1 MTQTHDSASPGT
13 PAFDSAGTRIYRAG
27 SLVYRRPQLIALFF
41 WLLAGDFS
49 FYLIQQVIPQT
60 MPLKLQELGASNLVI
75 TTFTSTLY
83 YVINVLLNPIISFR
97 SDRHR
102 GRTGRRIPF
111 MLIGTPIICTML
123 VLLGLSEDI
132 GASLAGLGA
141 WFGLSGKT
149 TIIVVMGICLVGYYV
164 GFMFVGTVYFYLF
177 NDVVPPELLGR
188 FIGMFRIVSHTA
200 SFLFSILVFPYVL
213 SHMRS
218 IFIGAAIVF
227 AVSFLVMCFRVK
239 EGEYPPPE
247 KIGDRKGG
255 FFESAIVYFRECFS
269 TKLFLYFF
277 AFMALMQASW
287 AVNPFY
293 HLFCRSIGLSM
304 QQIGHWEGLL
314 YIPGIL
320 LLYPAGSV
328 LDRIGPH
335 KGYLIILPI
344 YLVYGM
350 VNYFFVRNFNSWVFV
365 AALYLPLNAMRAV
378 IEGTIAFATLPRD
391 RFGQFASA
399 NSLVTALVSI
409 VASLGAGFFLDFMKA
424 HAGGDTG
431 YFRYIYIWMMSF
443 WVLAGV
449 FLILLYRE
457 WKRTRPVVTAAASSQ
472 PSDV

>member
-1 MTQTHDSASPGT
+1 MTQTSNPAPPPLDYESP
-13 PAFDSAGTRIYRAG
+13 ATRLWHAG

-41 WLLAGDFS
+41 WLLVGDFS
-49 FYLIQQVIPQT
+49 FYMIQQVIPQT
-60 MPLKLQELGASNLVI
+60 MPLKLQELGASNVVI

-102 GRTGRRIPF
+102 GRSGRRIPF
-111 MLIGTPIICTML
+111 LLIGTPIICSML
-123 VLLGLSEDI
+123 VLLGLSENI
-132 GASLAGLGA
+132 GASLAAWGA
-141 WFGLSGKT
+141 RLGLSGNAT
-149 TIIVVMGICLVGYYV
+149 TITVMGICLVGYYV

-213 SHMRS
+213 SHMRI
-218 IFIGAAIVF
+218 IFIGAAVLF
-227 AVSFLVMCFRVK
+227 AASFLVMCLRVK
-239 EGEYPPPE
+239 EGTYPPPE
-247 KIGDRKGG
+247 RISDRNGS
-255 FFESAIVYFRECFS
+255 FLESAKVYFRECFS
-269 TKLFLYFF
+269 TRLFLYFF

-287 AVNPFY
+287 AVNPF
-293 HLFCRSIGLSM
+293 HNLFCRSIGLTM
-304 QQIGHWEGLL
+304 EQIGHWEGLL

-344 YLVYGM
+344 YFVYGM
-350 VNYFFVRNFNSWVFV
+350 VNYFFVRNFNSWIIV

-391 RFGQFASA
+391 RFGQFSSA
-399 NSLVTALVSI
+399 NSLVTAMVSI
-409 VASLGAGFFLDFMKA
+409 VASIGAGMFLDFMKS

-431 YFRYIYIWMMSF
+431 YYRYIYLWMMSF

-457 WKRTRPVVTAAASSQ
+457 WRRTQTAQAAA
-472 PSDV
+472 VVGR